1 MWVPLPS
8 TPHPTSCHPGRLAS
22 PVPATTYL
30 KMVSPLG
37 KPGKTWVPLHPLCPH
52 GQDKGRERLR
62 SGRCPVPGCGGEAGV
77 GKGLSAGS
85 RLPGVQQI
93 FPRLLAECSS
103 SCPSCLPGPP
113 ASTQK
118 KAHLARGLRSN
129 LGLLTI
135 HTAPHHTLSS
145 CPPTGSSSLNGVCLS
160 QLPRVG
166 SALLFLQLGHCL
178 LARVLEGSI
187 PAPRSGLRPP
197 QSWGATYTIQP
208 CLPSLIFYKI
218 PTADKPAFLCY
229 HLILSLFREGR
240 GQG

>member
-1 MWVPLPS
+1 MGTSAFHTSPYLLP
-8 TPHPTSCHPGRLAS
+8 PR
-22 PVPATTYL
+22 PAGFSSSSND
-30 KMVSPLG
+30 VSED
-37 KPGKTWVPLHPLCPH
+37 
-52 GQDKGRERLR
+52 GQP
-62 SGRCPVPGCGGEAGV
+62 SGEARENMSSTSSLVPTWPGQAQRET
-77 GKGLSAGS
+77 KKWQMPSAWVWGGS
-85 RLPGVQQI
+85 RGWEGALCRLQTPQQI

-178 LARVLEGSI
+178 LSRVLEGSI

-229 HLILSLFREGR
+229 HLILSLSSERGG